1 MKKILIIL
9 LALPLGVF
17 AQEKKKKNTKAQFT
31 VLGNCE
37 QCEKRIEKAAL
48 SVKGVEMASWDVPSN
63 QLSLFYDPNKAELDA
78 VHMAVAKSGYDTS
91 EMKAKEKDYEAL
103 PNCCHY
109 DRKEL

>member
-9 LALPLGVF
+9 LLLPLTMA
-17 AQEKKKKNTKAQFT
+17 AQEDQKKVTKAQFT
-31 VLGNCE
+31 VDGNCKM
-37 QCEKRIEKAAL
+37 CKKTIEKAAL

-63 QLSLFYDPNKAELDA
+63 QLSLVYDPNKAELDA

-91 EMKAKEKDYEAL
+91 EVKAKEKDYEAL
-103 PNCCHY
+103 PNCCQY